1 MPNLASFKSLGG
13 CKILVTGG
21 AGFIGSWLCDILV
34 GLGAKVACLDNLSS
48 GRIDNIK
55 HLLGNENFDFINVD
69 VSRWSS
75 EERFDIIVHG
85 ASVPSPDDYMSRPIE
100 TMLPNSIGL
109 INLLENARKN
119 GSTLLFMSTSEV
131 YGDAMIVPTPETY
144 YGYVNPIGL
153 RSCYDESKR
162 FGEALCMAYFRQY
175 NVDVRIARIFNS
187 YGPRLDVN
195 ARYARVISRFILQAL
210 RDEPIT
216 VHGDGRQ
223 TRSFAYITDTVTALV
238 KMLANG
244 RIKGEVLN
252 IGNPQEIS
260 ILELAE
266 MVIKLTGSQ
275 SKIVFTESRPDDPKR
290 RCPDISKTRKLI
302 GWEPKVS
309 LEDGLRYTIEWFRG
323 VLK

>member
-1 MPNLASFKSLGG
+1 MPNLASFKSLEG

-21 AGFIGSWLCDILV
+21 AGFIGSWLCDTLV
-34 GLGAKVACLDNLSS
+34 GLGAKVTCLDNLSS

-55 HLLGNENFDFINVD
+55 HLLGNENFDFVNVD
-69 VSRWSS
+69 VSRWFS

-85 ASVPSPDDYMSRPIE
+85 ASVPSPYDYMNLPIE

-238 KMLANG
+238 KMLAND
-244 RIKGEVLN
+244 RVKGEVLN

-309 LEDGLRYTIEWFRG
+309 LEDGLRYTIEWFRRCA
-323 VLK
+323 